1 MPRPLRFCFLSI
13 FYPPYSFGGDAIFVS
28 RLANALAARGHE
40 VDVIHCVDSYK
51 TLAKLEPETA
61 FANHPNVTVH
71 PLRSRLGI
79 LSPLIAQQTGNP
91 WPKTS
96 KILEVF
102 YSKKFDVLHYH
113 NISLFG
119 PGVLRLEPDYRDY
132 IKLYTAHEH
141 WLVCPMHVL
150 WKNNER
156 VCEKPECLRCTLNF
170 RRPPQLWRYT
180 RLLEECETLVDAF
193 ISPSFFTRRMH
204 QQRGFAPAMTVLP
217 HFVPE
222 PAVGSPHGKP
232 PLGRPYF
239 LYVGRLEKIKGVEA
253 LLAAFREYARAD
265 LLIAGT
271 GTMEAELRSQAEG
284 MSNIRFLGTLSQE
297 ALAEYYR
304 GAIAVLVPSAGY
316 EVLGLI
322 ILEALLHRTPVIA
335 HDLGA
340 LSEVVEQS
348 QGGLLYRDQTELLAA
363 MERLQ
368 NDAELGRR
376 IGERGYQAYTERWT
390 EQAHLGAYFQLL
402 EDTARRKL
410 GYVPWEQPV
419 RTSLLFP
426 AVAAVGSGAI
436 SRKSYGLEAVST
448 DLQ

>member
-51 TLAKLEPETA
+51 TLAKGEPKTA
-61 FANHPNVTVH
+61 FVDHPNVTVH
-71 PLRSRLGI
+71 SLRSRLGI
-79 LSPLIAQQTGNP
+79 LSPLIAQQTGSP
-91 WPKTS
+91 WPKS
-96 KILEVF
+96 SRILEVF
-102 YSKKFDVLHYH
+102 YSKKFDVIHYH
-113 NISLFG
+113 NLSLFG
-119 PGVLRLEPDYRDY
+119 PGVLRLAPDYPDY

-156 VCEKPECLRCTLNF
+156 VCDKPECLRCTVKF

-180 RLLEECETLVDAF
+180 GLLHECEKSVDAF
-193 ISPSFFTRRMH
+193 ISPSFFSRRMH

-222 PAVGSPHGKP
+222 ACSRSRDSMPSQS
-232 PLGRPYF
+232 RPYF
-239 LYVGRLEKIKGVEA
+239 LYVGRLEKIKGIET
-253 LLAAFREYARAD
+253 LLAAFREYAQAD

-271 GTMEAELRSQAEG
+271 GTMETELRSQAEG
-284 MSNIRFLGTLSQE
+284 MDNIRFLGALSQE

-322 ILEALLHRTPVIA
+322 ILEALLQRTPVIA

-340 LSEVVEQS
+340 LTEVIEQS
-348 QGGLLYRDQTELLAA
+348 RGGLLYRDQKELLAA
-363 MERLQ
+363 MQRLQ
-368 NDAELGRR
+368 NDAELRR
-376 IGERGYQAYTERWT
+376 RMGERGYHAYTQRWT
-390 EQAHLGAYFQLL
+390 EEAHLGGYFQLL

-419 RTSLLFP
+419 RTSLQFP

-436 SRKSYGLEAVST
+436 
-448 DLQ
+448 